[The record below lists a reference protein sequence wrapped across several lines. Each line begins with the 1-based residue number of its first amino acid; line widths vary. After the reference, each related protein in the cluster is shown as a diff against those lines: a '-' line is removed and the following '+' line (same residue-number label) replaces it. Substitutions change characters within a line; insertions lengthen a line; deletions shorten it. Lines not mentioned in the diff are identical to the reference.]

1 MRHHGPVQALRRGA
15 LSAALIACAAV
26 GIWVAEQ
33 LLFRHLGWVV

>member
-1 MRHHGPVQALRRGA
+1 MRLHGLIQALRLGA
-15 LSAALIACAAV
+15 LSAGLIACAAV